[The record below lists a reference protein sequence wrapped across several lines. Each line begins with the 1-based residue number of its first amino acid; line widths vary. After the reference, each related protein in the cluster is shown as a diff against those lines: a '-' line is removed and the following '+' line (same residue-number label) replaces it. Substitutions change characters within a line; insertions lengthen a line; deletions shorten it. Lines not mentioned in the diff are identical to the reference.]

1 MNPSFLVSPQWLA
14 EHLNDNQVVI
24 LDIRLQPPGQSP
36 LRNIREEFELAHIPR
51 AVYLDID
58 AISDHSTL
66 LPHMLP
72 TAEAFSEAIG
82 KLGINDQHTIVL
94 YDDGNLFSAPRGW
107 WMFRTFGARDV
118 RVLEGGFEQWQQAV
132 YPLESGPANPSPQW
146 FTATLKR
153 SSVKNVAEILKA
165 IDDPETQILDARPAA
180 RFAGHEPEPRPGLR
194 LGHIPGSINIPWG
207 QMIDKGQL
215 KSSYTLREIFQSK
228 GVDLNKPIIVSCGSG
243 VTAAVLALGLHA
255 VKARSVALY
264 DGSWA
269 EWGASDSLP
278 IATLVK

>member
-132 YPLESGPANPSPQW
+132 YPLESGPANPCPQW

-215 KSSYTLREIFQSK
+215 KSSDTLREIFQSK